1 MKHRTYKEK
10 PLLEPGQLGHYF
22 CGQLVSSEKTSRR
35 GAEGSGFRAIRG
47 HTRPSLSCQLRRSPM
62 QTKGRTGDKG
72 SRPRLRTASPRGRGL
87 APRPRPLALRAHVTV
102 ASRRSCHGGAE
113 RPGVGAGVLQG
124 PRPPGEAGAER
135 ARRSRARAR
144 AQRRETEAREGRG
157 RSGSSVAEALP
168 GLGSD
173 PVP

>member
-1 MKHRTYKEK
+1 MGSWLARKRPAVAGQKAAGS
-10 PLLEPGQLGHYF
+10 EPSGG
-22 CGQLVSSEKTSRR
+22 TR
-35 GAEGSGFRAIRG
+35 GRHSAANSDAPRCRQRAG
-47 HTRPSLSCQLRRSPM
+47 PG
-62 QTKGRTGDKG
+62 TKGRGRACAQ
-72 SRPRLRTASPRGRGL
+72 RPPRGRGL